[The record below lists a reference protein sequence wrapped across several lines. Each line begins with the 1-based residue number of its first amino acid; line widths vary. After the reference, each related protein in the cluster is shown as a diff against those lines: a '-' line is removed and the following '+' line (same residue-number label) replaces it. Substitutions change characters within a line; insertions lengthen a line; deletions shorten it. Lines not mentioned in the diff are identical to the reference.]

1 MMTRRQLALEILPST
16 PPRLEDFV
24 VGSNQEAVDILAR
37 WAAGREKE
45 RFIYLWGPH
54 GVGKTHLLRA
64 LAPDAFISCTPS
76 TRFHA
81 TPQPVQAVDDV
92 HRLDRDGALSLFHR
106 FNEKREDGSR
116 LLVSGVHPP
125 AKLDLPPELATR
137 LGWGLVL
144 RLHALEDEQKILAL
158 QSRALRLG
166 ARLPAD
172 AARYLMTHCNRDTGY
187 LFHFLHELN
196 RWSLAAH
203 RDTLSIPLIREV
215 LEASSPPPLPH

>member
-1 MMTRRQLALEILPST
+1 MTHRQLALEILPST

-24 VGSNQEAVDILAR
+24 VGRNQEAIDLLVR
-37 WAAGREKE
+37 WAKGLEEE

-54 GVGKTHLLRA
+54 GAGKTHLLRA
-64 LAPDAFISCTPS
+64 LVPDAFTSCAHD

-81 TPQPVQAVDDV
+81 NAWPIQAVDDV
-92 HRLDRDGALSLFHR
+92 HQLDEDGALSLFHR
-106 FNEKREDGSR
+106 FNEKRDNGSR
-116 LLVSGVHPP
+116 LLVSGICPP
-125 AKLDLPPELATR
+125 AGLELPPELTTR

-158 QSRALRLG
+158 QSHALRLG

-172 AARYLMTHCNRDTGY
+172 AARYLMTHCSRDTGY
-187 LFHFLHELN
+187 LFQFLHELN

-203 RDTLSIPLIREV
+203 RDTLTIPLIREV
-215 LEASSPPPLPH
+215 LEASAPPSSPH